1 MFEKIEKDL
10 DAYYDMFDEPFP
22 LMQSSMDENK
32 IKNEIFEC
40 LKKKKKAQELWPS
53 EYGSA
58 NGNMI

>member
-10 DAYYDMFDEPFP
+10 DAYYDMFDGISGNG
-22 LMQSSMDENK
+22 SSNMDENK